1 MAATIKGIEIAK
13 NDVVNTKLNSKNLID
28 LFILTVIKLK
38 TDINY
43 QYQKINQSKDKFNH
57 VEIGKYD
64 IHAYVLTMSLRLF
77 IDKYASNESSDIVNY
92 VNNNLLKKK
101 DELYFTNFNVQL
113 DTTDY
118 EKAINI
124 LDALCVKFYQELILI
139 LTSYFATT
147 KQQVFIIQSSNE
159 TNMYRFSYR
168 DMNIAEKDAFFSTG
182 KFPINK
188 VN

>member
-92 VNNNLLKKK
+92 VNNNLL
-101 DELYFTNFNVQL
+101 T
-113 DTTDY
+113 
-118 EKAINI
+118 I
-124 LDALCVKFYQELILI
+124 L
-139 LTSYFATT
+139 SYNTQPKLF
-147 KQQVFIIQSSNE
+147 
-159 TNMYRFSYR
+159 
-168 DMNIAEKDAFFSTG
+168 
-182 KFPINK
+182 
-188 VN
+188 